1 MVPILFGQECGSNTP
16 LVAVDTPRQ
25 GMTMPES
32 LTGQYVADIQKM
44 LDILHRLEDTR
55 HTAKVIEHNL
65 DVVKTA
71 DWVLDL

>member
-16 LVAVDTPRQ
+16 LVAACPPQQV
-25 GMTMPES
+25 MTMPES
-32 LTGQYVADIQKM
+32 LTGQYLADIQKL
-44 LDILHRLEDTR
+44 LDILHRLADTR

-65 DVVKTA
+65 DVVRIA